1 MRESFPTIQD
11 LGADLLAIAAEPPA
25 VLRAALASEATASYP
40 FPLLPDP
47 DLAVI
52 TPYGLAD
59 PAETDD
65 DGRPIARP
73 AFFLLDR
80 QGIVRYAHV
89 GEHARDR
96 PALPALLLALETMP
110 G

>member
-1 MRESFPTIQD
+1 LRDAHDTIRH
-11 LGADLLAIAAEPPA
+11 LGADLLAIAAEPA
-25 VLRAALASEATASYP
+25 AALSTAVAAAPYP

-47 DLAVI
+47 ELTVI

-65 DGRPIARP
+65 AGRPIARP
-73 AFFLLDR
+73 ALFLLDR
-80 QGIVRYAHV
+80 RAVVRYAHV

-96 PALPALLLALETMP
+96 PALPAILLALETMP